1 MDGMKKWKN
10 WQSILTKYRY
20 PAIVLLI
27 GILILLI
34 PGRDAEQKSDILEQM
49 STESLEERLEKIL
62 ATMEGAGKVDVLLSV
77 GEGEKTIYQSDLQ
90 SNQSDDSDSV
100 NSKTIVITDS
110 QRVERGLVQQTNPP
124 EYLGAVISCQG
135 ADDPLVRLAI
145 VDAVSTST
153 GLGADKISVMKMK

>member
-1 MDGMKKWKN
+1 MGGMKKRKDWR
-10 WQSILTKYRY
+10 SILTKYRY

-27 GILILLI
+27 GILMLLV
-34 PGRDAEQKSDILEQM
+34 PGRNVDQKADIVEQM
-49 STESLEERLEKIL
+49 STESLEVRLEEIL

-90 SNQSDDSDSV
+90 SNQSDNSNSV

-110 QRVERGLVQQTNPP
+110 QRTECGLVQQTNPP
-124 EYLGAVISCQG
+124 EYLGAIISCQG
-135 ADDPLVRLAI
+135 ADNPLVKLAI